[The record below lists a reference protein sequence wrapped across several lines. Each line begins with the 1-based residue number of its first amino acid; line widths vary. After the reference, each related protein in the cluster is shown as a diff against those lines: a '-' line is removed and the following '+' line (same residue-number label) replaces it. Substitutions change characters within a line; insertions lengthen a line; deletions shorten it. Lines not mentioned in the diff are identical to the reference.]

1 MKYGFSQGGVV
12 HPAQH
17 PLGRKMCERLG
28 EPVHP
33 SPFMVEKNQ
42 GRAAGLTDTFGDLSA
57 ELLKLSG
64 RLRIAGEQNDPGG
77 PDVPHHPAFFLR

>member
-64 RLRIAGEQNDPGG
+64 RFRIAGEQNDPDG